1 MDVLAAH
8 DDEDP
13 DTELFHQ
20 NLYQNLSKF
29 DNVKQCQRQG
39 IKLPSIFE
47 KHKICSN
54 RTKTLL
60 LVK

>member
-29 DNVKQCQRQG
+29 NNVKQCQR
-39 IKLPSIFE
+39 
-47 KHKICSN
+47 
-54 RTKTLL
+54 
-60 LVK
+60 